1 MQYHRSFH
9 NTPMFLVAQFLTFMV
24 VLLLVPHLCYE
35 DTKIQ
40 LSDNAGKHDSYR
52 KDLYSG
58 RQLQD
63 IVPEKC
69 NVTLYKLWKQETYYG
84 QLSSDAN
91 FWRYQTQP
99 QIVLTNELALEL
111 SLRGCKRLFSSLYY
125 YKAGRMG
132 PITIQ
137 DAYKIMCRPYCLEND
152 ELHQK
157 AMLASGCSCI
167 ELSTPSDDV
176 SYTKEG
182 DWCYHNTGRL
192 LCDMLGYCGIWDCR
206 LDDFMCPRYEWNKK
220 YIDYKGPGT
229 CVRGAAT
236 KRSTLVIELM
246 VLATA
251 IAHFLLW

>member
-1 MQYHRSFH
+1 MIVYTQLFLCVILSFLMTPYHCDEILSSS
-9 NTPMFLVAQFLTFMV
+9 TMAV
-24 VLLLVPHLCYE
+24 VNQPS
-35 DTKIQ
+35 KI
-40 LSDNAGKHDSYR
+40 AGHD
-52 KDLYSG
+52 
-58 RQLQD
+58 RQLQV

-69 NVTLYKLWKQETYYG
+69 NVTLYKLWKQETYFG
-84 QLSSDAN
+84 ELSSDSN

-111 SLRGCKRLFSSLYY
+111 SLRGCKRLFSSLYH

-152 ELHQK
+152 NLHQQ
-157 AMLASGCSCI
+157 AMAASGCSCT
-167 ELSTPSDDV
+167 ELSTPPDDV

-192 LCDMLGYCGIWDCR
+192 LCDMLGYCGIWNCR

-229 CVRGAAT
+229 CVRGSAARWEVVT
-236 KRSTLVIELM
+236 SKQFTTFMTLVVVF
-246 VLATA
+246 VLY
-251 IAHFLLW
+251 LW